1 MTRLYLGKAT
11 MASLL
16 CIATLVAITFFGM
29 YFPLLLYIF
38 LVVEDGHSKF
48 PPVHFIV
55 SGNVAFPQLINSR
68 TTAKMAVNVNAGA
81 KCPLMYIVLLMA
93 TKLRNF

>member
-1 MTRLYLGKAT
+1 MICFYLGKAT
-11 MASLL
+11 IASLL
-16 CIATLVAITFFGM
+16 CIAILVAITFFEI

-38 LVVEDGHSKF
+38 LVVGDGHSKF

-81 KCPLMYIVLLMA
+81 KCPLMYIVLVMA
-93 TKLRNF
+93 IKLKNF

>member
-1 MTRLYLGKAT
+1 MIHLYLGKAT

-16 CIATLVAITFFGM
+16 CIAILVAITFFEM

-38 LVVEDGHSKF
+38 LVVEDGHSKL
-48 PPVHFIV
+48 PPVHFMV

-68 TTAKMAVNVNAGA
+68 TTTKMAVNVNAGA
-81 KCPLMYIVLLMA
+81 KCPLMYIVLLTA

>member
-1 MTRLYLGKAT
+1 MICFYLGKAT
-11 MASLL
+11 IASLL
-16 CIATLVAITFFGM
+16 YIAILVAITFFEI

-38 LVVEDGHSKF
+38 LVVGDGHSKF

-68 TTAKMAVNVNAGA
+68 TTTKMAVNVNAGA

-93 TKLRNF
+93 IKLKNF

>member
-1 MTRLYLGKAT
+1 MICFYLGKAT
-11 MASLL
+11 IASLL
-16 CIATLVAITFFGM
+16 CIAILVAITFFEI

-38 LVVEDGHSKF
+38 LVVGDGHSKF

-68 TTAKMAVNVNAGA
+68 TTAKMAVNVNADA
-81 KCPLMYIVLLMA
+81 KCPLMYIVLVMA
-93 TKLRNF
+93 IKLKNF